1 LSANAALAAAEDG
14 TPVLAIAVAWIG
26 PLDVGERVLKS
37 LRSCEHPLADAI
49 APMSYVDLQRGG
61 DGAFPRGRRHY
72 WKAGFLRRLDPETID
87 VLVHFAATRPTPHT
101 MIGLQQMHGA
111 AARVSPAETAF
122 AHRHDQWDWMTL
134 TQWDRPTDDE
144 RNIRWTRE
152 LYAQMEP
159 LLERAV
165 YVNDLGEDEG
175 DRVRAAYGA
184 NYDRL
189 AATKAKYDP
198 GNFFRWNQNVA
209 TAT

>member
-1 LSANAALAAAEDG
+1 
-14 TPVLAIAVAWIG
+14 
-26 PLDVGERVLKS
+26 
-37 LRSCEHPLADAI
+37 
-49 APMSYVDLQRGG
+49 MSFVDLQRGG
-61 DGAFPRGRRHY
+61 DAAFPRGRRHY
-72 WKAGFLRRLDPETID
+72 WKAGFLRRLAPEAID
-87 VLVHFAATRPTPHT
+87 VLVHFAVTRPTPHT

-111 AARVSPAETAF
+111 AARVAPAETAF
-122 AHRHDQWDWMTL
+122 AHRHDQWDCMIL
-134 TQWDRPTDDE
+134 TQWARPADDE
-144 RNIRWTRE
+144 RSIRWTRE

-159 LLERAV
+159 HLERAV

-189 AATKAKYDP
+189 AAIKEKYDP